1 MTESSKPP
9 YGRLSTFYLFYF
21 ASVGAFIPYWSLY
34 LQGRGFSVT
43 QIAELLAVGMATRI
57 IAPNVWGWI
66 ADHSASRMRIVRVA
80 GLLAAV
86 CFAGVLMNDSYVWL
100 FTVMALFSFF
110 WYASLPQFEATVLG
124 HLGADTHRY
133 SAIRLWG
140 SIGFIVAVAGMGAI
154 LDEHGSDQLPP
165 YILLFL
171 VGAWVFSLFT
181 PDSPQPRA
189 HVDTPSLG
197 AVLRQPA
204 VLALF
209 TICFLMQASHGVYYG
224 FFTLFLENHG
234 YSRTLVG
241 QLWALGVIAEIG
253 IFVVMHR
260 LLPRFG
266 VRLLLL
272 VTLMLAAARWLL
284 IGLGVDSIAIVL
296 FAQLLHAFTFGVFHA
311 TTIAVVHRVFPG
323 QLQGRGQALYSSLGY
338 GAGGAVG
345 TLASGYIWSSAG
357 AVYAFV
363 FAAALCL
370 AAWLVTVR
378 WGKFE

>member
-1 MTESSKPP
+1 
-9 YGRLSTFYLFYF
+9 
-21 ASVGAFIPYWSLY
+21 
-34 LQGRGFSVT
+34 
-43 QIAELLAVGMATRI
+43 MATRI
-57 IAPNVWGWI
+57 VAPNVWGWI
-66 ADHSASRMRIVRVA
+66 ADHSASRMRIVRVS
-80 GLLAAV
+80 GLLAAIL
-86 CFAGVLMNDSYVWL
+86 FAGVLLNDSYVWL
-100 FTVMALFSFF
+100 LLVIAAYSFF

-124 HLGADTHRY
+124 HLGPDAHRY

-140 SIGFIVAVAGMGAI
+140 SIGFILAVAGIGVV
-154 LDEHGSDQLPP
+154 LDKYGSDQLPP
-165 YILLFL
+165 FILLFL
-171 VGAWVFSLFT
+171 VGAWAVSLFT
-181 PDSPQPRA
+181 PDSPKPPGQA
-189 HVDTPSLG
+189 NAPSLST
-197 AVLRQPA
+197 VLRQPA
-204 VLALF
+204 VLALLA
-209 TICFLMQASHGVYYG
+209 ICFLMQASHGVYYG

-272 VTLMLAAARWLL
+272 VTLVLAALRWLL
-284 IGLGVDSIAIVL
+284 IGLGVESIAIVL
-296 FAQLLHAFTFGVFHA
+296 FAQLLHAFTFGVFHSA
-311 TTIAVVHRVFPG
+311 TISVVHRIFPG

-345 TLASGYIWSSAG
+345 TLASGYIWSSVG

-370 AAWLVTVR
+370 GAWLVAFR
-378 WGKFE
+378 WGRFE

>member
-1 MTESSKPP
+1 VIQASKLP

-34 LQGRGFSVT
+34 LQGRGFSVS

-57 IAPNVWGWI
+57 VAPNVWGWI
-66 ADHSASRMRIVRVA
+66 ADHSASRMRVVRAA
-80 GLLAAV
+80 GLLAAIL
-86 CFAGVLMNDSYVWL
+86 FAGVLLNDSYVWL
-100 FTVMALFSFF
+100 LLVIAAYSFF

-124 HLGADTHRY
+124 HLGLDTHRY

-140 SIGFIVAVAGMGAI
+140 SIGFILAVAGIGVV
-154 LDEHGSDQLPP
+154 LDNYGSDQLPP
-165 YILLFL
+165 FILLFL
-171 VGAWVFSLFT
+171 VGAWAVSLFT
-181 PDSPQPRA
+181 PDSPKPPAQVNA
-189 HVDTPSLG
+189 PSLST
-197 AVLRQPA
+197 VLRQPA
-204 VLALF
+204 VLALL

-224 FFTLFLENHG
+224 FFTLFLESHG

-266 VRLLLL
+266 VRRLLL

-284 IGLGVDSIAIVL
+284 IGLGVESIAIVL
-296 FAQLLHAFTFGVFHA
+296 FAQLLHAFTFGVFHSA
-311 TTIAVVHRVFPG
+311 TISVVHRIFPG

-345 TLASGYIWSSAG
+345 TLASGYIWSSVG

-363 FAAALCL
+363 FAAVLCL
-370 AAWLVTVR
+370 AAWLVAFR
-378 WGKFE
+378 WGRFE

>member
-1 MTESSKPP
+1 VIQTSKPP

-34 LQGRGFSVT
+34 LQGRGFSVS

-57 IAPNVWGWI
+57 VAPNVWGWI
-66 ADHSASRMRIVRVA
+66 ADHSASRMRIVRVS
-80 GLLAAV
+80 GLLAAIL
-86 CFAGVLMNDSYVWL
+86 FAGVLLNDSYVWL
-100 FTVMALFSFF
+100 LLVIAAYSFF

-124 HLGADTHRY
+124 HLGPDAHRY

-140 SIGFIVAVAGMGAI
+140 SIGFILAVAGIGVV
-154 LDEHGSDQLPP
+154 LDKYGSDQLPP
-165 YILLFL
+165 FILLFL
-171 VGAWVFSLFT
+171 VGAWAVSLFT
-181 PDSPQPRA
+181 PDSPKPPGQA
-189 HVDTPSLG
+189 NAPSLST
-197 AVLRQPA
+197 VLRQPA
-204 VLALF
+204 VLALLA
-209 TICFLMQASHGVYYG
+209 ICFLMQASHGVYYG

-272 VTLMLAAARWLL
+272 VTLVLAALRWLL
-284 IGLGVDSIAIVL
+284 IGLGVESIAIVL
-296 FAQLLHAFTFGVFHA
+296 FAQLLHAFTFGVFHSA
-311 TTIAVVHRVFPG
+311 TISVVHRIFPG

-345 TLASGYIWSSAG
+345 TLASGYIWSSVG

-370 AAWLVTVR
+370 GAWLVAFR
-378 WGKFE
+378 WGRFE

>member
-1 MTESSKPP
+1 MIQASKPP

-34 LQGRGFSVT
+34 LQGRGFSVS

-57 IAPNVWGWI
+57 VAPNVWGWI
-66 ADHSASRMRIVRVA
+66 ADHSASRMRIVRVS
-80 GLLAAV
+80 GLLAAIL
-86 CFAGVLMNDSYVWL
+86 FAGVLLNDSYVWL
-100 FTVMALFSFF
+100 LLVIAAYSFF

-124 HLGADTHRY
+124 HLGPDAHRY

-140 SIGFIVAVAGMGAI
+140 SIGFILAVAGIGVV
-154 LDEHGSDQLPP
+154 LDKYGSDQLPP
-165 YILLFL
+165 FILLFL
-171 VGAWVFSLFT
+171 VGAWAVSLFT
-181 PDSPQPRA
+181 PDSPKPPGQA
-189 HVDTPSLG
+189 NAPSLST
-197 AVLRQPA
+197 VLRQPA
-204 VLALF
+204 VLALLA
-209 TICFLMQASHGVYYG
+209 ICFLMQASHGVYYG

-272 VTLMLAAARWLL
+272 VTLVLAALRWLL
-284 IGLGVDSIAIVL
+284 IGLGVESIAIVL
-296 FAQLLHAFTFGVFHA
+296 FAQLLHAFTFGVFHSA
-311 TTIAVVHRVFPG
+311 TISVVHRIFPG

-345 TLASGYIWSSAG
+345 TLASGYIWSSVG

-370 AAWLVTVR
+370 GAWLVAFR
-378 WGKFE
+378 WGRFE

>member
-1 MTESSKPP
+1 MIQTSKPP

-34 LQGRGFSVT
+34 LQGRGFSVS

-57 IAPNVWGWI
+57 VAPNVWGWI
-66 ADHSASRMRIVRVA
+66 ADHSASRMRIVRVS
-80 GLLAAV
+80 GLLAAIL
-86 CFAGVLMNDSYVWL
+86 FAGVLLNDSYVWL
-100 FTVMALFSFF
+100 LLVIAAYSFF

-124 HLGADTHRY
+124 HLGPDAHRY

-140 SIGFIVAVAGMGAI
+140 SIGFILAVAGIGVV
-154 LDEHGSDQLPP
+154 LDKYGSDQLPP
-165 YILLFL
+165 FILLFL
-171 VGAWVFSLFT
+171 VGAWAVSLFT
-181 PDSPQPRA
+181 PDSPKPPGQA
-189 HVDTPSLG
+189 NAPSLST
-197 AVLRQPA
+197 VLRQPA
-204 VLALF
+204 VLALLA
-209 TICFLMQASHGVYYG
+209 ICFLMQASHGVYYG

-272 VTLMLAAARWLL
+272 VTLVLAALRWLL
-284 IGLGVDSIAIVL
+284 IGLGVESIAIVL
-296 FAQLLHAFTFGVFHA
+296 FAQLLHAFTFGVFHSA
-311 TTIAVVHRVFPG
+311 TISVVHRIFPG

-345 TLASGYIWSSAG
+345 TLASGYIWSSVG

-370 AAWLVTVR
+370 GAWLVAFR
-378 WGKFE
+378 WGRFE